1 MKNTIDLNKLK
12 TAPGEVGNGIEAP
25 KAGFSFFGD
34 EVAEAFDKHVATSVP
49 EYDHVQKLVARL
61 STFFLVDGGV
71 VVDWGCSTG
80 RTIYEVAK
88 ENPDRRVRYVGV
100 DESPAMIAKAR
111 DRLLMRNPYPLA
123 PGGAYPKIE
132 FVTASL
138 EDHAVPDDT
147 CLVISLYA
155 LQFLPPQRRWVAI
168 RAAAEALERGGAL
181 ILVEK
186 VVPDDAEL
194 AAPFQEVLWEEKRG
208 AGFGPGEIL
217 EKARSLQG
225 RLRPVAASVVEAELR
240 VAGLRPTRFW
250 QHLLFAGWVAVKP

>member
-1 MKNTIDLNKLK
+1 MSSVGDGID
-12 TAPGEVGNGIEAP
+12 AP

-80 RTIYEVAK
+80 RTIAEIAE
-88 ENPDRRVRYVGV
+88 ENPSRAVRYVGV
-100 DESPAMIAKAR
+100 DESPEMVAKAR
-111 DRLLMRNPYPLA
+111 ERLRSFAGVEL
-123 PGGAYPKIE
+123 
-132 FVTASL
+132 VTASL
-138 EDHAVPDDT
+138 EDHALPDDT
-147 CLVISLYA
+147 CLIISLYA
-155 LQFLPPQRRWVAI
+155 LQFLPPQRRWIAV
-168 RAAAEALERGGAL
+168 RHAAEALERGGAL

-194 AAPFQEVLWEEKRG
+194 AAPFQEVLWEEKRE
-208 AGFGPGEIL
+208 AGFSAEEIFA
-217 EKARSLQG
+217 KARSLQG
-225 RLRPVAASVVEAELR
+225 KLRPVAASVVEDELR
-240 VAGLRPTRFW
+240 KAGLRPTRFW